1 MDFGRDFSAQ
11 AREEWR
17 GIKLANT
24 GQNLTFLEW
33 RKCQL
38 QFEFAAD
45 RVDDK
50 NDREEFVMLYD
61 QLSPFWQEKV
71 IKAEK
76 SRPEGQN
83 WVRISTGGNLS
94 KEDLHEFLHC
104 HGIQNSNVQ
113 KRDNF
118 FLVHCTNPRK
128 RLEGISTKWG
138 NIASECP
145 AGNPQSHSIDR
156 TRNF

>member
-17 GIKLANT
+17 GIIKLANA

-33 RKCQL
+33 QKFQL
-38 QFEFAAD
+38 QFEVAAD

-50 NDREEFVMLYD
+50 NDREEFDMLYD

-71 IKAEK
+71 VKAEK
-76 SRPEGQN
+76 SRLEGQN
-83 WVRISTGGNLS
+83 WVRISTGGHFS
-94 KEDLHEFLHC
+94 KEDLLEFLHC
-104 HGIQNSNVQ
+104 HGIRNTNVQ

-118 FLVHCTNPRK
+118 FLVHYQRRK
-128 RLEGISTKWG
+128 RLDGTSTKWG
-138 NIASECP
+138 NIGSECP
-145 AGNPQSHSIDR
+145 AVNPQ
-156 TRNF
+156 